1 MAATLYK
8 QFQRLTPQEQSYL
21 RSKPYHAFAIQAAR
35 DSAYGETQR
44 RFGRNGHNDRS
55 DAFRHCYWSAL
66 LARELGF
73 QDALAFTSAHEA
85 FPNNPAEEKRMDL
98 HNNRV
103 GLTIGR
109 AKGTDQV
116 LSMRS
121 MAALQSGQLKVMVK

>member
-21 RSKPYHAFAIQAAR
+21 RSRPYHAFAIQAAR
-35 DSAYGETQR
+35 DTAYKETQR

-73 QDALAFTSAHEA
+73 QDALKFTTAHEA
-85 FPNNPAEEKRMDL
+85 FPANPPAEKTMDI
-98 HNNRV
+98 HNNRI
-103 GLTIGR
+103 GLDIGR
-109 AKGTDQV
+109 VKGTDQA
-116 LSMRS
+116 LSMRC
-121 MAALQSGQLKVMVK
+121 MAALQAGKLKIMVK